1 MAQESRGHYIARVDN
16 WISIAS
22 AVLAVVGA
30 IVAGVMTTW
39 SNRNS
44 RRFEAALENQQR
56 EQSKA
61 EQAAQLLSRYR
72 EPLLLAADSFQSRI
86 FNAVRDDYLP
96 VYLHCGDPEQEQYAR
111 RFTVYTMAE
120 YLCWVE
126 IIRRE
131 LRFLDLGAEEE
142 NREFTRRMLA
152 VTNTISSKVGPET
165 HFRLF
170 RGQQRALG
178 ELMMERENGS
188 GRYDCLTY
196 PEFCRRLDE
205 DLVFRGWFERLL
217 ADVDLISDAPLD
229 RNERLVRTQWALIDL
244 IDFLDPAKI
253 RLGADHREK
262 YEWTAPSPAPPISS
276 SV

>member
-1 MAQESRGHYIARVDN
+1 VDN
-16 WISIAS
+16 WIAIAS
-22 AVLAVVGA
+22 AVISVFGA

-39 SNRNS
+39 SNKNS
-44 RRFEAALENQQR
+44 RRFEAALQAQQH

-72 EPLLLAADSFQSRI
+72 EPLLLAANSLQSRI
-86 FNAVRDDYLP
+86 FNVIRDDYLP
-96 VYLHCGDPEQEQYAR
+96 LYLHCGDREQELYAR
-111 RFTVYTMAE
+111 RFTVYTLAE

-152 VTNTISSKVGPET
+152 VTNTISNKDRDET

-178 ELMMERENGS
+178 ELMMVRTPGS
-188 GRYDCLTY
+188 NEHDCLTY
-196 PEFCRRLDE
+196 PEFNRRLDE
-205 DLVFRGWFERLL
+205 EPAFLGWFERLL
-217 ADVDLISDAPLD
+217 NDVDVISDASID

-262 YEWTAPSPAPPISS
+262 YAWTAPSPVPSTS